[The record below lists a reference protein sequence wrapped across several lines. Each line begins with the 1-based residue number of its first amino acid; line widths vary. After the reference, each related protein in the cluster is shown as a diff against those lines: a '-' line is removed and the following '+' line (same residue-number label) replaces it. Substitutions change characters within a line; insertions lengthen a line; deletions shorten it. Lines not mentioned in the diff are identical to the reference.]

1 MVGFHTGRGQRAAP
15 LGDRLAEV
23 LRGIEAF
30 DSATVERE
38 FKAFLE
44 ARELGFGAVLLPFRL
59 VLTGTGGGPSMFDF
73 AAFLGKAETLARL
86 EKGVAAL
93 S

>member
-1 MVGFHTGRGQRAAP
+1 
-15 LGDRLAEV
+15 
-23 LRGIEAF
+23 
-30 DSATVERE
+30 
-38 FKAFLE
+38 
-44 ARELGFGAVLLPFRL
+44 
-59 VLTGTGGGPSMFDF
+59 LTGTGGGPSMFDF